1 MEGHNSSPN
10 PILSFYLFFCQILSF
25 VIAGIETAS
34 EFRAWTAWGIGVLLA
49 FVQFMVHRENF
60 VKAVRKTF
68 KRK

>member
-1 MEGHNSSPN
+1 MEGHNSPLSPV
-10 PILSFYLFFCQILSF
+10 LGLYLFFCQILSF

-49 FVQFMVHRENF
+49 LVQLMVHRENF
-60 VKAVRKTF
+60 VKSVKKIF